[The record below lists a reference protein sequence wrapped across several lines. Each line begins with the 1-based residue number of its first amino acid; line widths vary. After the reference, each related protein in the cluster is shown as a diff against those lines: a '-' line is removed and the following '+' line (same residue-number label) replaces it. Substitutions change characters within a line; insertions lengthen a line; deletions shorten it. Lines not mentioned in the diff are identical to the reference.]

1 MKKIAIITMGVKLNN
16 ENGYTRFR
24 FLSEYLINKGY
35 QVDLI
40 TTSFQHWAKTQRD
53 IDLIRK
59 DNYSFHLR
67 FIDEPGY
74 KKNIDLRRIW
84 SHRIA
89 AKNLRKMLKEDGD
102 YLSLIHI

>member
-59 DNYSFHLR
+59 DKVYC
-67 FIDEPGY
+67 
-74 KKNIDLRRIW
+74 KK
-84 SHRIA
+84 
-89 AKNLRKMLKEDGD
+89 D
-102 YLSLIHI
+102 YMGMSKKWL